1 MNNEQKQKEIN
12 RDKLINWLPSTGI
25 IEYFIY
31 KNLVD
36 LADKNLV
43 DLVKEK
49 TPREENT
56 IYEDLINNARLLH
69 GNIISFYFI
78 HLKLKNFE
86 TLAQNHKEEF
96 SKICYHSNINPQYDY
111 GQHRNL
117 IAKLENLIAKLENLI
132 TKLFIYQRLWTNTIQ
147 FSDLY
152 HEIKTY
158 IKNDEIS
165 IEDIKKFSMFQP
177 LTTEEFEE
185 LFLKIWEEFVKILK
199 NFFKV

>member
-86 TLAQNHKEEF
+86 TLAENHNEEF

-111 GQHRNL
+111 GQHR
-117 IAKLENLIAKLENLI
+117 NLIAKLENLI